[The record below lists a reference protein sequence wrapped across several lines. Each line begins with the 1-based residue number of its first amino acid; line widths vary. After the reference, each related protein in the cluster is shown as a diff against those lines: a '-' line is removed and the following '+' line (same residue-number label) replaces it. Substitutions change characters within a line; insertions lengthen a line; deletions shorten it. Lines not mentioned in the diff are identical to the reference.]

1 MATKKVVKKVAVP
14 KKDKY
19 IYMNEGDFYHHD
31 SIADIEEDIKDYGY
45 DDGTRVVIY
54 KLVKV
59 VKVVRTTVT
68 LEEIK

>member
-1 MATKKVVKKVAVP
+1 MATKKVVKKAVP

-19 IYMNEGDFYHHD
+19 IYMDEGDFYNHD
-31 SIADIEEDIKDYGY
+31 SIADIEEELKDNGY
-45 DDGTRVVIY
+45 DDGHRVAIY

>member
-1 MATKKVVKKVAVP
+1 MATKKVVKKVVP

-19 IYMNEGDFYHHD
+19 IYMDEGDFYHHD
-31 SIADIEEDIKDYGY
+31 SITDIEQDIKDYGY
-45 DDGTRVVIY
+45 DDGTRVAIY

-59 VKVVRTTVT
+59 FKVVRTTVT